1 VKGREVYA
9 KKIYIYIIVKHV
21 VSNILLTKND
31 LTSVGLSMLHVGKSE
46 RINGLKIYDL
56 IDKVLN
62 V

>member
-1 VKGREVYA
+1 MQ
-9 KKIYIYIIVKHV
+9 KKKKKKNIVKHV

-31 LTSVGLSMLHVGKSE
+31 LTSVGPSMLHVGKSE